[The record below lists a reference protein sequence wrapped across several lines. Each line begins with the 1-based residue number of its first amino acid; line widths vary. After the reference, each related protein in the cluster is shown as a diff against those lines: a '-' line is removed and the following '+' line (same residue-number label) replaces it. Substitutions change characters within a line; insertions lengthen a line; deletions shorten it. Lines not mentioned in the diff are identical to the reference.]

1 MDKKILDIIQKDAES
16 ELRIIIK
23 NKSTSCDTILNSE
36 QLKSTVPSF
45 DKYEM
50 LQNNPPIICCAA
62 YLGAEKCFSALIDFG
77 ANIECTDFF
86 HTPLTFFAVVGN
98 STKILDMLLNLS
110 KNSNHNLSFQ
120 YSIFCALEY
129 RCFDSSKANDYA
141 LAGWL
146 YSYNFFKSND
156 NDLRGFSLIKCA
168 IEFNRLDF
176 LRFFVEVANCQLN
189 NTNSLFTKSQ
199 NNSFS
204 PLCYAFQKKSFDCLN
219 YLLDVSLSKNQYS
232 RSFTALPTVSNN
244 KISQKS
250 LIIDIN
256 QTDEYLNTPIH
267 YAAQYGDIK
276 IVQKILD
283 FDGIIVSVKNSQGK
297 TPLDLAQNQE
307 IALLI
312 NQQAEKNKK
321 NEEKHQNELMKMQKE
336 RLKKIE
342 EKETHSQVVIGQN
355 GKKIVGNQILGKN
368 NSTTCLLI

>member
-1 MDKKILDIIQKDAES
+1 M
-16 ELRIIIK
+16 
-23 NKSTSCDTILNSE
+23 
-36 QLKSTVPSF
+36 
-45 DKYEM
+45 
-50 LQNNPPIICCAA
+50 
-62 YLGAEKCFSALIDFG
+62 
-77 ANIECTDFF
+77 
-86 HTPLTFFAVVGN
+86 
-98 STKILDMLLNLS
+98 
-110 KNSNHNLSFQ
+110 
-120 YSIFCALEY
+120 
-129 RCFDSSKANDYA
+129 
-141 LAGWL
+141 
-146 YSYNFFKSND
+146 
-156 NDLRGFSLIKCA
+156 
-168 IEFNRLDF
+168 
-176 LRFFVEVANCQLN
+176 
-189 NTNSLFTKSQ
+189 
-199 NNSFS
+199 
-204 PLCYAFQKKSFDCLN
+204 
-219 YLLDVSLSKNQYS
+219 SLSKNQYS

-283 FDGIIVSVKNSQGK
+283 FDGIIVSMKNSQGK